1 MQQDG
6 EWYMVPEGL
15 HNYPYVCQMH
25 LHDEIF
31 DDQNDFRGKMLPC
44 KHHHHETGF
53 GQKYRLEF
61 LGIFS
66 RDLLTFFVINFHA
79 YMNPWE
85 SSGWLEF
92 GPYCLK
98 TFSKKVGFADAEY
111 ECQAQKVPSH
121 LTSIHGTKENAQIL
135 SLMKNVT
142 SEKSWIGLTEQPSN
156 GWDRVRILFV

>member
-1 MQQDG
+1 M
-6 EWYMVPEGL
+6 
-15 HNYPYVCQMH
+15 
-25 LHDEIF
+25 
-31 DDQNDFRGKMLPC
+31 K
-44 KHHHHETGF
+44 
-53 GQKYRLEF
+53 
-61 LGIFS
+61 
-66 RDLLTFFVINFHA
+66 
-79 YMNPWE
+79 

-92 GPYCLK
+92 GPYCFK

-156 GWDRVRILFV
+156 GWVRVRILYIAKFFSDQSDT